1 MKVSGA
7 WRDVVETQAL
17 LSALVSQ
24 GHQAMFVGGC
34 VRNAILGIPAHDV
47 DIATDAAPDNVTKI
61 AKAAGFRVVPTG
73 VDYGTVTVILG
84 NVSHEVTTLRRDVE
98 TDGRHAVVAYSTNI
112 AEDAARRDFTMN
124 ALYAQ
129 ADGTVVDPLGGMP
142 DVIARRVRFVG
153 NADARIKEDYLR
165 ILRFFRFHAEYGD
178 PAQGIDPEG
187 LAACASH
194 GAGLDTLSLERI
206 GAEMQKLLSASDPAP
221 ALAAMDQA
229 GILRRLLPGVTAKAM
244 PILVHLERGNP
255 RGWLC
260 RLAVVGGQAAPDRFR
275 LSRAD
280 ARALDLI
287 VAEVGSGLAP
297 DGLGWRHGVVLT
309 GDIVH
314 ARAAL
319 FETPLPENWQDDA
332 NRGAAT
338 PFPVVAADL
347 MPALQGAALGAKLR
361 QLQDR
366 WLQSGLTLT
375 RDQLLA

>member
-7 WRDVVETQAL
+7 WRDVIETQTL

-24 GHQAMFVGGC
+24 GHQALFVGGC
-34 VRNAILGIPAHDV
+34 VRNAILGIPANDV
-47 DIATDAAPDNVTKI
+47 DIATDATPSIVSKI

-84 NVSHEVTTLRRDVE
+84 QVSHEVTTLRRDVE
-98 TDGRHAVVAYSTNI
+98 TDGRHAIVAYSKSV

-129 ADGTVVDPLGGMP
+129 ADGTVVDPLGGMH
-142 DVIARRVRFVG
+142 DVVARRVRFVG
-153 NADARIKEDYLR
+153 RADARIKEDYLR
-165 ILRFFRFHAEYGD
+165 ILRFFRFHAVYGD

-187 LAACASH
+187 LAACASL
-194 GAGLDTLSLERI
+194 GAGLDTLSRERI
-206 GAEMQKLLSASDPAP
+206 GAEMHQLLSAFDPAP
-221 ALAAMDQA
+221 ALAAMDHA
-229 GILRRLLPGVTAKAM
+229 GILMRVLPGATAKAI
-244 PILVHLERGNP
+244 PVLVHLEDGNP

-260 RLAVVGGQAAPDRFR
+260 RLAVLGGEAAPERFR

-280 ARALDLI
+280 ARSLDLI
-287 VAEVGSGLAP
+287 RAEVGSGFAP
-297 DGLGWRHGVVLT
+297 DGLGWRHGALLS

-319 FETPLPENWQDDA
+319 FETPLPENWQADA
-332 NRGAAT
+332 NRGEETA
-338 PFPVVAADL
+338 FPVVADDL

-361 QLQDR
+361 QLQDL
-366 WLQSGLTLT
+366 WLQSGLSLT